1 MNATSND
8 SAHGRRITDI
18 VENVHGAGPHRCVAV
33 EQAAV
38 RLYKEA
44 LIRRME
50 EKGGL
55 LDADD
60 LEAIARS
67 YVSDAPGLSLLAIR
81 SYSACTEAA
90 REAIHD
96 GQRIDPFGRLI
107 IETFGH
113 LLAGRSERGDTSIER
128 THLPNLFKVFRAMLG
143 EETIWGRRQACQTI
157 LNELRFKHGD
167 DFSWRLY
174 YDDDRSKRI
183 LAETVVDFVAHFS
196 EFDHRI
202 RWFLDV
208 MNSRPPSA
216 AREDG
221 TNRATDF
228 CEAHI
233 YRIAHSMITATGP
246 HLETS
251 IERRSDKTEVPFRQ
265 IIARFTAGY
274 DKLKPVQS
282 AEPNLRERE
291 TGSWPR
297 SDRPPSRASSIPAMP
312 RN

>member
-8 SAHGRRITDI
+8 SAHGRRITDF
-18 VENVHGAGPHRCVAV
+18 VENLRGAGPHRCVAV

-60 LEAIARS
+60 LEAVARS
-67 YVSDAPGLSLLAIR
+67 YDTSASGFSVLASR

-90 REAIHD
+90 REAVHD

-107 IETFGH
+107 IETFSH
-113 LLAGRSERGDTSIER
+113 LLAGRGEKPDSGIARA
-128 THLPNLFKVFRAMLG
+128 HLPNLFKVFRAMLG
-143 EETIWGRRQACQTI
+143 EETIWGRKQACQTI
-157 LNELRFKHGD
+157 LNELRFTHGD
-167 DFSWRLY
+167 DFTWRLY
-174 YDDDRSKRI
+174 YDDDRSKQI
-183 LAETVVDFVAHFS
+183 LAETVLDFVAHFE

-202 RWFLDV
+202 HWFLDI

-216 AREDG
+216 EREDG
-221 TNRATDF
+221 TARATDF
-228 CEAHI
+228 SEADL
-233 YRIAHSMITATGP
+233 YRIALSMIMATGP
-246 HLETS
+246 HLETA
-251 IERRSDKTEVPFRQ
+251 IERRTDKSEVPFRQ

-282 AEPNLRERE
+282 AEPNLCERE
-291 TGSWPR
+291 KGSWPR
-297 SDRPPSRASSIPAMP
+297 SDKPPSRASSTPAMP